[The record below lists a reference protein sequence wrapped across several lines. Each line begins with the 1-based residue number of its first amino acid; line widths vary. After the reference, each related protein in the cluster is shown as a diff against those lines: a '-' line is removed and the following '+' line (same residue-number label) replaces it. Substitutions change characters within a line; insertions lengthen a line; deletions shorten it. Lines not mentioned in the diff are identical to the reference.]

1 MALGRDDM
9 QDPTQSFI
17 MKQFRRY
24 YKEEAVEV
32 PDRLSRRE
40 FGFMFFDRT
49 FVLRH
54 LGFRTKAELKDYLV
68 ENVPSHAYHSSAYYE
83 KPNAQTMAEK
93 SWMGADLVF
102 DLDADHLKNAAE
114 LSYPEM
120 LAAVKREIIRLIDDY
135 IAGDLGF
142 VAEKLKIVFSG
153 GRGYHVHVL
162 DPRVQGLGS
171 HERREI
177 VDYIIGTDLNF
188 DWVFPTRSF
197 DSRQFAQRTTTIQKR
212 EMPDDDSGGWKR
224 RMVKGID
231 RFLVDLEVIGED
243 EAVKRYSTIK
253 DESGRA
259 IGDKT
264 IRGMY
269 RELFE
274 KERGKRG
281 VDRMRGERNF
291 EIFSRQT
298 YLNAFVRLVEDPL
311 KVSLVGETDEPVTS
325 DIKRL
330 IRLPSSLHGKTGL
343 RVTEI
348 DRGELEDFDPLRDAV
363 PNILTDKAVKV
374 VAKEDVDIALR
385 GERISL
391 PKGEG
396 EVPEFAALFLACR
409 KTVEMAK

>member
-1 MALGRDDM
+1 M

-17 MKQFRRY
+17 IKRFKKY
-24 YKEEAVEV
+24 YDGETIEI

-54 LGFRTKAELKDYLV
+54 IGFKTRKELKGYLV
-68 ENVPSHAYHSSAYYE
+68 DNAPAHAYHSSAYYE
-83 KPNAQTMAEK
+83 KPDAPTMAEK

-114 LSYPEM
+114 LTYPEM
-120 LAAVKREIIRLIDDY
+120 LAEVKRQIIRLIDDF

-142 VAEKLKIVFSG
+142 DADKLKIVFSG

-162 DPRVQGLGS
+162 DPRVLSLGS

-177 VDYIIGTDLNF
+177 VDYITGTDLNF
-188 DWVFPTRSF
+188 DWAFPMRSF
-197 DSRQFAQRTTTIQKR
+197 DARQFAQRTTIIQRR
-212 EMPDDDSGGWKR
+212 EMPDKESGGWKG
-224 RMVKGID
+224 RMGGGID
-231 RFLVDLEVIGED
+231 RFLIDLEVIGED
-243 EAVKRYSTIK
+243 EAVKRYSGMK
-253 DESGRA
+253 DRESGRA

-264 IRGMY
+264 IGGMY
-269 RELFE
+269 QELFD
-274 KERGKRG
+274 KRKGARG
-281 VDRMRGERNF
+281 VDRMRSERNF
-291 EIFSRQT
+291 EIFSRQN
-298 YLNAFVRLVEDPL
+298 YLNAFVLLVEDL
-311 KVSLVGETDEPVTS
+311 VKVSLVGETDEPVTS

-343 RVTEI
+343 RVTEL
-348 DRGELEDFDPLRDAV
+348 DRGDLDDFSPLRDAIPTV
-363 PNILTDKAVKV
+363 LTDRSVKV
-374 VAKEDVDIALR
+374 VAKDDVDIDLR

-391 PKGEG
+391 KKGEG

-409 KTVEMAK
+409 KTVSISE

>member
-1 MALGRDDM
+1 M

-17 MKQFRRY
+17 IKRFRKY
-24 YKEEAVEV
+24 YDGETIEI

-54 LGFRTKAELKDYLV
+54 IGFKTRKELKGYLV
-68 ENVPSHAYHSSAYYE
+68 DNAPAHAYHSSAYYE
-83 KPNAQTMAEK
+83 KPDAPTMAEK

-114 LSYPEM
+114 MTYPEM
-120 LAAVKREIIRLIDDY
+120 LAEVKRQIIRLIDDF
-135 IAGDLGF
+135 ISGDLGF
-142 VAEKLKIVFSG
+142 DADKLKIVFSG

-162 DPRVQGLGS
+162 DPRVLNLGS

-177 VDYIIGTDLNF
+177 VDYITGTDLDF
-188 DWVFPTRSF
+188 DWAFPMRSF
-197 DSRQFAQRTTTIQKR
+197 DARQFAQRTTIIQRR
-212 EMPDDDSGGWKR
+212 EMPDKESGGWKG
-224 RMVKGID
+224 RMGGGID
-231 RFLVDLEVIGED
+231 RFLIDLEVIGED
-243 EAVKRYSTIK
+243 EAVKRYSGMK
-253 DESGRA
+253 DRESGRA

-264 IRGMY
+264 IGGMY
-269 RELFE
+269 QELFE
-274 KERGKRG
+274 KRKGSRG
-281 VDRMRGERNF
+281 VDRMRSERNF
-291 EIFSRQT
+291 EIFSRQN
-298 YLNAFVRLVEDPL
+298 YLNAFVLLVEDL
-311 KVSLVGETDEPVTS
+311 VKVSLVGETDEPVTS

-348 DRGELEDFDPLRDAV
+348 DRDELDGFSPLRDAI
-363 PNILTDKAVKV
+363 PTILTDRSVKV
-374 VAKEDVDIALR
+374 VAKDDVDIDLR

-391 PKGEG
+391 KKGEG

-409 KTVEMAK
+409 KTVSISE

>member
-1 MALGRDDM
+1 M

-17 MKQFRRY
+17 IKRFRKY
-24 YKEEAVEV
+24 YDGETIEI

-54 LGFRTKAELKDYLV
+54 IGFKTRKELKGYLV
-68 ENVPSHAYHSSAYYE
+68 DNAPAHAYHSSAYYE
-83 KPNAQTMAEK
+83 KPDAPTMVEK

-114 LSYPEM
+114 LTYPEM
-120 LAAVKREIIRLIDDY
+120 LAEVKRQIIRLIDDF

-142 VAEKLKIVFSG
+142 DADKLKIVFSG

-162 DPRVQGLGS
+162 DPRVLSLGS

-177 VDYIIGTDLNF
+177 VDYITGTDLNF
-188 DWVFPTRSF
+188 DWAFPMRSF
-197 DSRQFAQRTTTIQKR
+197 DARQFAQRTTIIQRR
-212 EMPDDDSGGWKR
+212 EMPDKESGGWKG
-224 RMVKGID
+224 RMGGGID
-231 RFLVDLEVIGED
+231 RFLIDLEVIGED
-243 EAVKRYSTIK
+243 EAVKRYSGMK
-253 DESGRA
+253 GRESGRA

-264 IRGMY
+264 IGGMY
-269 RELFE
+269 QELFD
-274 KERGKRG
+274 KRKGARG
-281 VDRMRGERNF
+281 VDRMRSERNF
-291 EIFSRQT
+291 EIFSRQN
-298 YLNAFVRLVEDPL
+298 YLNAFVLLVEDL
-311 KVSLVGETDEPVTS
+311 VKVSLVGETDEPVTS

-343 RVTEI
+343 RVTEL
-348 DRGELEDFDPLRDAV
+348 DRGDLDDFSPLRDAIPTV
-363 PNILTDKAVKV
+363 LTDRSVKV
-374 VAKEDVDIALR
+374 VAKDDVDIDLR

-391 PKGEG
+391 KKGEG

-409 KTVEMAK
+409 KTVSISE

>member
-1 MALGRDDM
+1 M

-17 MKQFRRY
+17 IKQFRKY
-24 YKEEAVEV
+24 YDGETIEI

-54 LGFRTKAELKDYLV
+54 IGFKTRKELKGYLV
-68 ENVPSHAYHSSAYYE
+68 DNAPAHAYHSSAYYE
-83 KPNAQTMAEK
+83 KPDAPTMAEK

-114 LSYPEM
+114 LTYPEM
-120 LAAVKREIIRLIDDY
+120 LAEVKRQIIRLIDDF

-142 VAEKLKIVFSG
+142 DADKLKIVFSG

-162 DPRVQGLGS
+162 DPRVLSLGS

-177 VDYIIGTDLNF
+177 VDYITGTNLDF
-188 DWVFPTRSF
+188 DWAFPMRSF
-197 DSRQFAQRTTTIQKR
+197 DARQFAQRTTIIQRR
-212 EMPDDDSGGWKR
+212 EMPDKESGGWKG
-224 RMVKGID
+224 RMGGGID
-231 RFLVDLEVIGED
+231 RFLIDLEVIGED
-243 EAVKRYSTIK
+243 EAVKRYSGMK
-253 DESGRA
+253 DRESGRA

-264 IRGMY
+264 IGGMY
-269 RELFE
+269 QELFD
-274 KERGKRG
+274 KRKGARG
-281 VDRMRGERNF
+281 VDRMRSERNF
-291 EIFSRQT
+291 EIFSRQN
-298 YLNAFVRLVEDPL
+298 YLNAFVLLVEDL
-311 KVSLVGETDEPVTS
+311 VKVSLVGETDEPVTS

-343 RVTEI
+343 RVTEL
-348 DRGELEDFDPLRDAV
+348 DRGELDGFSPLRDAI
-363 PNILTDKAVKV
+363 PTILTDRSVKV
-374 VAKEDVDIALR
+374 VAKDDVDIDLR

-391 PKGEG
+391 KKGEG

-409 KTVEMAK
+409 KTVSISE

>member
-1 MALGRDDM
+1 M

-17 MKQFRRY
+17 MKQFRKY
-24 YKEEAVEV
+24 YTGEAIEA

-54 LGFRTKAELKDYLV
+54 IGFRTKQELKSYLV
-68 ENVPSHAYHSSAYYE
+68 ENVPAHAYHSSAYYE

-102 DLDADHLKNAAE
+102 DLDADHLKDADK

-142 VAEKLKIVFSG
+142 DADKLKIVFSG

-162 DPRVQGLGS
+162 DPRVRGLGS

-177 VDYIIGTDLNF
+177 VDYITGTDLNF
-188 DWVFPTRSF
+188 DWTFPTRSF

-212 EMPDDDSGGWKR
+212 EMPDKDSGGWKR
-224 RMVKGID
+224 RMGMGID
-231 RFLVDLEVIGED
+231 RFLVDLEVIGEG
-243 EAVKRYSTIK
+243 EAVRRYSGIK
-253 DESGRA
+253 DGDSDRA
-259 IGDKT
+259 VGEKT
-264 IRGMY
+264 ISGMY
-269 RELFE
+269 RELFDR
-274 KERGKRG
+274 KGGGRG
-281 VDRMRGERNF
+281 VDRMRAERNF
-291 EIFSRQT
+291 EVFSRQN
-298 YLNAFVRLVEDPL
+298 YLNAFIRLVEDL
-311 KVSLVGETDEPVTS
+311 VKVSLVGETDEPVTS

-343 RVTEI
+343 RVTVIERS
-348 DRGELEDFDPLRDAV
+348 DLEDFDPLRDAIPSV
-363 PNILTDKAVKV
+363 LTDRAVKV
-374 VAKEDVDIALR
+374 VAKDDVCIDLK
-385 GERISL
+385 GERIELS
-391 PKGEG
+391 KGEG

-409 KTVEMAK
+409 KTVEIAK